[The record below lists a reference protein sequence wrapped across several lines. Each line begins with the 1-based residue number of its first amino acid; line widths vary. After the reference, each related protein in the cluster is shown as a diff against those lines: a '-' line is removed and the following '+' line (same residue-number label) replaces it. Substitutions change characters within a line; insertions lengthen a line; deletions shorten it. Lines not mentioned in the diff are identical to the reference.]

1 MGLKKFTNKRSE
13 LKLWINK
20 LNGQGYDTS
29 TLKTIYNVHNFMV
42 QTIRNEDDT
51 KHDDMI
57 TFLKQNQV
65 LVNTSIL
72 LDKHFED
79 FIDDI

>member
-20 LNGQGYDTS
+20 LNAQGYDTS
-29 TLKTIYNVHNFMV
+29 PIKNIYDVHNFMV
-42 QTIRNEDDT
+42 QNIRNDNDT

-65 LVNTSIL
+65 LVNSSIL
-72 LDKHFED
+72 LDKHFND
-79 FIDDI
+79 FIDDT

>member
-57 TFLKQNQV
+57 TFIKQNQV

-79 FIDDI
+79 FIDDT